1 MKRATLSEIQH
12 AIDQIYDII
21 TLDCQVR
28 ARTQIQTHLDRIAEL
43 CEAEHVTN
51 NGNTMRNYQKKC
63 KISPEDMMLS
73 GEYLRLINMR
83 KGDVIEI
90 ESDKDFFQ
98 YLRAVLKKQ
107 NPKFR
112 IRTINL
118 CGTRR
123 RIMRI
128 DND

>member
-51 NGNTMRNYQKKC
+51 NGNTMRNYQKKY

-107 NPKFR
+107 NP
-112 IRTINL
+112 
-118 CGTRR
+118 
-123 RIMRI
+123 RIMI
-128 DND
+128 TIAQQVKT